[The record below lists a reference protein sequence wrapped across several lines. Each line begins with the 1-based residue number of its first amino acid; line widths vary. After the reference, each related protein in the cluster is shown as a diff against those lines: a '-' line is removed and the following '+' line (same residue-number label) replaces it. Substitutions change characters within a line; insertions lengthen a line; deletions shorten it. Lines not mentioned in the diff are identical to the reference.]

1 VTRQTP
7 SDAALLHLRWVIGLT
22 RLGLFAESFTR
33 AFWPVWTIGFVVLAA
48 LMVGLQDHLP
58 LEMIWICGFLAAA
71 GMLVFLVRGA
81 RQLVLPSRDMA
92 IARLDATLPGR
103 PIAALRDAP
112 AVGRDDAASQ
122 ALWAAHLKRMAA
134 RTKGAKAVQPDLRIS
149 RLDPFGLRYTAI
161 LLLMIAFVGGSFS
174 NLASVREL
182 GPGGGAALA
191 SGPTWEGW
199 IEPPSYTGKPAL
211 YLNDQSGGKLVLPEG
226 SRVLL
231 RLYGEVGALTVA
243 ETVSGRVGAIESAAE
258 PEQSF
263 DLRQTGD
270 LEISGPG
277 GAAWHIVMQ
286 DDRAPKVILS
296 GQVEASGRGEMTLPF
311 HASDDYGV
319 VAGTA
324 IVELDLDGVSRQYG
338 LRVVPEPRGAVVVEL
353 PLPISGDRASFEETL
368 IEDFSEHPWAHL
380 PVKVTLTVEDDA
392 GLEGQTGDLRFEM
405 PARRFFDPLASAV
418 IEMRRDLLWS
428 RANGKRVAQLMRA
441 VSHRPEDGVFRR
453 ETDYLRFRTILRR
466 LEVNVTHGLSEEK
479 RDELAEALWQLALD
493 LEDGDLGSAAERL
506 RQAQERLSEAM
517 KNGASDAEIARLM
530 QELREATEDYMREL
544 ARRQQQDGE
553 EGEGQQSAENSMQMD
568 QNDLQ
573 RMMDRIQELMEQG
586 RMAEA
591 QQALEELQRLMENMR
606 VTQGQGQQNQG
617 EQAMEGLA
625 DTLRNQQGLSDEAF
639 RELQEQFNPDA
650 QSGQSQENQGYS
662 GGEGRGQSHDG
673 TGGEGQGEGEG
684 EGETGQSNGDQQGQQ
699 GALEDRQRALRQEL
713 NRQMQNL
720 PGQGTPEGDAAREA
734 LGNAEGA
741 MEGAEEALRDDD
753 LATVIDRQAEA
764 MDALRDGLRNLG
776 EAMAQQQQQGQQG
789 SAEAQGQAQ
798 DPLGR
803 SQGNRGA
810 AGTDEGLLQGEDVY
824 RQARRLLDEIRRR
837 AGEAERSESERNY
850 LERLLERF

>member
-1 VTRQTP
+1 VTRQSP

-33 AFWPVWTIGFVVLAA
+33 AFWPVWTIAFVELAA

-112 AVGRDDAASQ
+112 AVGKDDAASQ
-122 ALWAAHLKRMAA
+122 ALWAAHLKRMAV
-134 RTKGAKAVQPDLRIS
+134 RTEGAKAVQPDLRIS

-161 LLLMIAFVGGSFS
+161 LLLMMAFFVGSFS
-174 NLASVREL
+174 NLASVRDL

-211 YLNDQSGGKLVLPEG
+211 YLNDQPAGKLVLPEG

-243 ETVSGRVGAIESAAE
+243 ETVSSRVGAIESAAE

-263 DLRQTGD
+263 DVRQTGD
-270 LEISGPG
+270 LEIAGPG
-277 GAAWHIVMQ
+277 GAAWNIVMQ

-319 VAGTA
+319 VGGTA
-324 IVELDLDGVSRQYG
+324 VVELDLNGVSRQYG
-338 LRVVPEPRGAVVVEL
+338 LRVEPEPREAVVVEL

-368 IEDFSEHPWAHL
+368 IEDFSEHSWAHL
-380 PVKVTLTVEDDA
+380 PVKVTLTVVDDA
-392 GLEGQTGDLRFEM
+392 GLEGQSGDLRFELA
-405 PARRFFDPLASAV
+405 ARRFFDPLAAAV
-418 IEMRRDLLWS
+418 IELRRDLLWS
-428 RANGKRVAQLMRA
+428 RENGKRVAQLMRA

-466 LEVNVTHGLSEEK
+466 LEVNLTHGLSEEK

-553 EGEGQQSAENSMQMD
+553 QGENQQSAENSMQMD

-625 DTLRNQQGLSDEAF
+625 ETLRNQQGLSDEAF
-639 RELQEQFNPDA
+639 RELQEQFNPNA

-662 GGEGRGQSHDG
+662 GGEGRGQAHDG

-684 EGETGQSNGDQQGQQ
+684 EGETGQSSGDQQGQE

-734 LGNAEGA
+734 LGSAEGA
-741 MEGAEEALRDDD
+741 MEGAEEALRQDD
-753 LATVIDRQAEA
+753 LATAIDRQAEA
-764 MDALRDGLRNLG
+764 MDALREGLRNLG
-776 EAMAQQQQQGQQG
+776 EAMAQQQQQGQKG
-789 SAEAQGQAQ
+789 TAEAQGQAQ

-837 AGEAERSESERNY
+837 AGEAGRSEAERSY

>member
-1 VTRQTP
+1 MTRQTP
-7 SDAALLHLRWVIGLT
+7 SDAALAHLRWVIGVT
-22 RLGLFAESFTR
+22 RLGLFAESITR

-58 LEMIWICGFLAAA
+58 LEVIWIGGLLSVA
-71 GMLVFLVRGA
+71 GSIVAVWRGWRRFVFPTRE
-81 RQLVLPSRDMA
+81 MA
-92 IARLDATLPGR
+92 IARLDATLHGR

-112 AVGRDDAASQ
+112 AIGKDDAASQ
-122 ALWAAHLKRMAA
+122 ALWHAHQKRMAD
-134 RTKGAKAVQPDLRIS
+134 RTEGAKAVQPDLRIS
-149 RLDPFGLRYTAI
+149 RLDPFGLRYTAL
-161 LLLMIAFVGGSFS
+161 LLLMMAFFVGSFS
-174 NLASVREL
+174 NIASVRDL
-182 GPGGGAALA
+182 GPGSGAALA

-211 YLNDQSGGKLVLPEG
+211 YLNDQPEGQLNLPEG

-243 ETVSGRVGAIESAAE
+243 ETISGRTGAVESAADA
-258 PEQSF
+258 EQSF
-263 DLRQTGD
+263 EVHQNGE
-270 LEISGPG
+270 LEIAGPG
-277 GAAWHIVMQ
+277 GAAWTIAVQ
-286 DDRAPKVILS
+286 EDLAPLVSAS
-296 GQVEASGRGEMTLPF
+296 GAAEASGRGEMTMPF
-311 HASDDYGV
+311 QASDDYGV
-319 VAGTA
+319 VGGKA
-324 IVELDLDGVSRQYG
+324 VVSLDLAAVDRRYG
-338 LRVVPEPRGAVVVEL
+338 LQAEPEPREAVEVEL
-353 PLPISGDRASFEETL
+353 PLPISGDRAAFEETL

-380 PVKVTLTVEDDA
+380 PVKMVLSVEDDA
-392 GLEGQTGDLRFEM
+392 GLEGVSGPLTFDL
-405 PARRFFDPLASAV
+405 PARRFFDPLAAAV
-418 IEMRRDLLWS
+418 IEMRRDLLWNKD
-428 RANGKRVAQLMRA
+428 NGVRVAQLMRA

-466 LEVNVTHGLSEEK
+466 LEINLENGLSAEK
-479 RDELAEALWQLALD
+479 RDEFAEALWELALN

-544 ARRQQQDGE
+544 ARRNQQDGE
-553 EGEGQQSAENSMQMD
+553 QGENQQSAENSMQMD

-625 DTLRNQQGLSDEAF
+625 DTLREQQGLSDEAF
-639 RELQEQFNPDA
+639 RELQEQFNPGA

-662 GGEGRGQSHDG
+662 GGEGRGQAHDG
-673 TGGEGQGEGEG
+673 TGGEGEGDGEG
-684 EGETGQSNGDQQGQQ
+684 EGETGQSQGQDPSQQ

-720 PGQGTPEGDAAREA
+720 PGQGTAEGDAAREA
-734 LGNAEGA
+734 LGQAEGA
-741 MEGAEEALRDDD
+741 MEGAEEALREDD
-753 LATVIDRQAEA
+753 LATAIDRQAEA
-764 MDALRDGLRNLG
+764 MDALREGLRNLG

-789 SAEAQGQAQ
+789 TAEAQGQSQ

-837 AGEAERSESERNY
+837 AGETDRTDSERNY
-850 LERLLERF
+850 LERLLDRF